1 MINSGSIEVIKL
13 MIERGEV
20 TPRTRLQVSKHI
32 THDIVIA
39 ILSRFVIFFVLFQR
53 NRTLLMY
60 ATFRGSKVTVD
71 YLLKL
76 EGFNSL
82 TETDE
87 VH

>member
-1 MINSGSIEVIKL
+1 
-13 MIERGEV
+13 MIERGEI
-20 TPRTRLQVSKHI
+20 TPHTRLQVSEHDI
-32 THDIVIA
+32 HDIVIA
-39 ILSRFVIFFVLFQR
+39 ILVEICDNFVLFQR
-53 NRTLLMY
+53 KRTLLMY